1 MAYQARLEIGVDSR
15 GAQSNVD
22 KLDKSLEGVTKSG
35 NAASNSTKKMGNESQ
50 KASRKVRAASSSV
63 DRLTRSARNFI
74 GVSLG
79 GLSAALAVR
88 ETVRAADTYADL
100 RSQIRLV
107 TDSQE
112 ELNRVYAS
120 TFQLSQDTRQDFES
134 TVNLYARLAR
144 ATEELGTSED
154 DLLTITRA
162 INQSFIVSGASAQ
175 EASSAI
181 LQLSQGIGSGT
192 LRGEELNSV
201 LENSPRLARAIAEGL
216 GVTIGQLRQLGADGR
231 LTGEAVTTALLRT
244 ADTIERDFSTMQ
256 RTVGQSLQQLRND
269 LLDTFGRTDTSGLVD
284 SVDDLREVITD
295 PQFKQGIIELS
306 SALIRLTS
314 SAASATAG
322 TAGFARWLGEEFAA
336 FFHGPAPDDVVR
348 LSDRIINFRAE
359 LERLGNVPGGK
370 EDPRY
375 EILKGQ
381 IADLEAQYEA
391 ATAAQAKFLA
401 PQAELAPITVRAG
414 GSPAASVSGS
424 GKEREKELKAEEE
437 ALNRVIDAAAARTDQ
452 IREARELDMR
462 YAEERESQ
470 LAAVEEGLYSEER
483 SILASYERRKNI
495 ILNNTEE
502 TSLRRRQLLMQL
514 EQQTGNE
521 LAELN
526 KGFWGN
532 YLEAAERTL
541 TSLDGFAEST
551 IGNFASGFGSAVESV
566 VFDAQTGTEA
576 LQGLAEGMARSVVS
590 ALAEMAAQWVAYKL
604 VQLAVGKTAAT
615 ASAAAMIANAQAAS
629 AMASLNAFASTA
641 AIPIVG
647 PALAPGAAV
656 AATAATAPYVATV
669 AATSFAGAF
678 DSGGRI
684 PAGQFGLVGERGP
697 ELISGPAQVT
707 GRQATSRMGGGGV
720 VVNLNEDASRAGQVQ
735 QRDANG
741 QQVIDVFVANIR
753 SGGAADAVMRNT
765 YNLQRRGT

>member
-88 ETVRAADTYADL
+88 ETIRAADTYASL

-112 ELNRVYAS
+112 DLNRVYDS
-120 TFQLSQDTRQDFES
+120 TFQLSQDTRQSLET

-175 EASSAI
+175 EATSSV
-181 LQLSQGIGSGT
+181 LQLSQGIASGT

-391 ATAAQAKFLA
+391 ATAAQAKLLA

-470 LAAVEEGLYSEER
+470 LQSVRDYLLTEEQQVEQ
-483 SILASYERRKNI
+483 SYQKRLEIVRANLGEQSALELELTKRKNNEI
-495 ILNNTEE
+495 AA
-502 TSLRRRQLLMQL
+502 L
-514 EQQTGNE
+514 EAQRMSMIVSNSANLFGS
-521 LAELN
+521 LAELAGAFGDEQSDTY
-526 KGFWGN
+526 KA
-532 YLEAAERTL
+532 L
-541 TSLDGFAEST
+541 FAVSKA
-551 IGNFASGFGSAVESV
+551 FAIADSIIKI
-566 VFDAQTGTEA
+566 Q
-576 LQGLAEGMARSVVS
+576 QG
-590 ALAEMAAQWVAYKL
+590 
-604 VQLAVGKTAAT
+604 
-615 ASAAAMIANAQAAS
+615 IANAAILPFPANLG
-629 AMASLNAFASTA
+629 AM
-641 AIPIVG
+641 
-647 PALAPGAAV
+647 
-656 AATAATAPYVATV
+656 ATV
-669 AATSFAGAF
+669 AGATTSIVSTIASTQFAGAF

-753 SGGAADAVMRNT
+753 SGGAAASAIQNT
-765 YNLQRRGT
+765 YGLQRRGT